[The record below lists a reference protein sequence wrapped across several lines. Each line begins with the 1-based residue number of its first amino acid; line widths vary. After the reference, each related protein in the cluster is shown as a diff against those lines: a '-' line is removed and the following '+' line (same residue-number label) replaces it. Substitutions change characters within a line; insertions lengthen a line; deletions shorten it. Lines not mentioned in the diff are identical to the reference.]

1 MPSATPFTAACSA
14 RSTLRLSFFAFSTD
28 NLLAELLG
36 SSSIVSCRDP
46 PRRWQFDTVLRVPRL
61 RRLLKRF
68 QSFTIRSFRRR
79 RTSSSFIPFA
89 FFFNFITL
97 HARIVYTMCVRW
109 KKQRICIYKF
119 LTLVSIVTE
128 VSSNT
133 YDTLRYCF
141 FDEYLMARSIE
152 SVPYTGT
159 YLQIQ
164 FLFHFCS
171 CSRNHSRH
179 LWRGSKVFNTIP
191 LGNWLPTSFFR

>member
-14 RSTLRLSFFAFSTD
+14 RSTLRFSFFAFSAG

-68 QSFTIRSFRRR
+68 QSYTIRSFRPR
-79 RTSSSFIPFA
+79 RTSSSFIPFG

-97 HARIVYTMCVRW
+97 HAPVMYTMCVRW
-109 KKQRICIYKF
+109 KKQSI
-119 LTLVSIVTE
+119 LTLVSIANE

-133 YDTLRYCF
+133 YDNLRYCF
-141 FDEYLMARSIE
+141 FDEYLIARSIE

-159 YLQIQ
+159 YLQTQ
-164 FLFHFCS
+164 FLFHFYS
-171 CSRNHSRH
+171 RSRNRSRH
-179 LWRGSKVFNTIP
+179 LWRGSKVFDTIP